1 MKITKEEA
9 KQINRNE
16 ISSSELTEEQE
27 MYKENII
34 DYYKHPRNKEELK
47 DYTYKHRELNPI
59 CGDEIVLYLKVEKG
73 KIKKATYTGKGC
85 AISQASIS
93 MLTEK
98 LKDMPVKE
106 AKSLKKEDI
115 FEMLGIPISF
125 VRTKCALLSL
135 KTLTKSIEEENEKTR
150 N

>member
-1 MKITKEEA
+1 MKITQEQA
-9 KQINRNE
+9 QQIDRNE

-27 MYKENII
+27 LYKENII
-34 DYYKHPRNKEELK
+34 DYYKHPRNKEDLK
-47 DYTYKHRELNPI
+47 DYTHKHRELNPI
-59 CGDEIVLYLKVEKG
+59 CGDEIILYLKVEKG

-93 MLTEK
+93 LLTEK
-98 LKDMPVKE
+98 ITNMSTTQAKALKR
-106 AKSLKKEDI
+106 EDI

-135 KTLTKSIEEENEKTR
+135 KTLTKSLEEKT
-150 N
+150 

>member
-1 MKITKEEA
+1 MTITKEQA
-9 KQINRNE
+9 ASIDRNE
-16 ISSSELTEEQE
+16 IASTELTEEQE

-47 DYTYKHRELNPI
+47 DFTCKHKELNPI
-59 CGDEIVLYLKVEKG
+59 CGDEITLYLKIEKG
-73 KIKKATYTGKGC
+73 KIKKASYTGKGC

-98 LKDMPVKE
+98 LKDMPIKDAKE
-106 AKSLKKEDI
+106 LKKEDI
-115 FEMLGIPISF
+115 FDMLGIPISF

-135 KTLTKSIEEENEKTR
+135 KTVSKSLEEQK
-150 N
+150 

>member
-1 MKITKEEA
+1 MIITKEQA
-9 KQINRNE
+9 GSIDRNE
-16 ISSSELTEEQE
+16 IASTELTEEQE

-47 DYTYKHRELNPI
+47 DFSCKHKEFNPI
-59 CGDEIVLYLKVEKG
+59 CGDEITLYLKIEKG
-73 KIKKATYTGKGC
+73 RIKKASYIGKGC

-98 LKDMPVKE
+98 LKDMPIKDAKE
-106 AKSLKKEDI
+106 LKKEDI
-115 FEMLGIPISF
+115 FDMLGIPISF

-135 KTLTKSIEEENEKTR
+135 KTVSKSLEEQK
-150 N
+150 

>member
-1 MKITKEEA
+1 MKITQEQA
-9 KQINRNE
+9 QQIDRNE

-27 MYKENII
+27 LYKENII

-93 MLTEK
+93 LLTEK
-98 LKDMPVKE
+98 ITNMSTTQAKALKR
-106 AKSLKKEDI
+106 EDI

-135 KTLTKSIEEENEKTR
+135 KTLTKSLEEKT
-150 N
+150 